1 MSDTTGG
8 RHSANNQV
16 SFYRSAFLWFLP
28 WTVLAVVA
36 LGAVWIAIDALGNDA
51 APKNTESKEDK
62 ASSGGGGP
70 GGSAGDPS
78 RDPESAKDP
87 EPKKDRKGKEDND
100 EKDKDSGGGGEGVEL
115 VTDGVSLQVLNGT
128 DQPGLDDTWAD
139 KLEELGFE
147 IAAVNPYTS
156 TKETIVF
163 WSSVDSQEAA
173 ELLGERF
180 GWRAQPKPQELSGEV
195 DVHLFLGA
203 DEL

>member
-8 RHSANNQV
+8 RHSANDQI

-51 APKNTESKEDK
+51 APRTSESRGDK
-62 ASSGGGGP
+62 ASSGGGAP
-70 GGSAGDPS
+70 GGAAGEPS
-78 RDPESAKDP
+78 GEP
-87 EPKKDRKGKEDND
+87 EPAEDPMKDRKRNEKKDQKD
-100 EKDKDSGGGGEGVEL
+100 ESPGGGGEGVEL
-115 VTDGVSLQVLNGT
+115 VSKGISLQVLNGT
-128 DQPGLDDTWAD
+128 DQPGLDDAWAD
-139 KLEELGFE
+139 KLEGLGFE
-147 IAAVNPYTS
+147 IAAVNPYSS
-156 TKETIVF
+156 TKETLVY

-180 GWRAQPKPQELSGEV
+180 GWSVQPKPEELSGEV
-195 DVHLFLGA
+195 DVHLFLGG

>member
-1 MSDTTGG
+1 MFDTTGG
-8 RHSANNQV
+8 RHSANDQI

-51 APKNTESKEDK
+51 APRTSESKDGK
-62 ASSGGGGP
+62 DSSGGGAP

-78 RDPESAKDP
+78 RNPESAE
-87 EPKKDRKGKEDND
+87 EPGSTKDRKKD
-100 EKDKDSGGGGEGVEL
+100 EKDKNPGAGGEDVEL

-128 DQPGLDDTWAD
+128 DRPDLDDAWAK
-139 KLEELGFE
+139 KLESLGFE

-156 TKETIVF
+156 TKETIVY
-163 WSSVDSQEAA
+163 WSNEDVREAA

-180 GWRAQPKPQELSGEV
+180 GWSAQTKPEELSAEV
-195 DVHLFLGA
+195 DVHVFLGA